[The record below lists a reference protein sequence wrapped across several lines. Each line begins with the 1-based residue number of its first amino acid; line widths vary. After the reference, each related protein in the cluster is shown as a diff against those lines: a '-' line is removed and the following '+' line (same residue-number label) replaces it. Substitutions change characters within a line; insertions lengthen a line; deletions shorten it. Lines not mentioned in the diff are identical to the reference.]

1 MKMKY
6 IFGVALTSVMF
17 ASCSEDIMD
26 HINKDEAHPSIN
38 INAKLQLTDAEVAT
52 VYSTLCGNYVSV
64 LILSNSSVPAT
75 TNYAWWRNETYR
87 KWPEVQCLKT
97 NGTALTS
104 ISTISV

>member
-52 VYSTLCGNYVSV
+52 VYSTLCGNYAWYVS
-64 LILSNSSVPAT
+64 SY
-75 TNYAWWRNETYR
+75 YAWWRNETYR